1 MNKVH
6 TSITC
11 LLVIV
16 CIWDFKNLFR
26 VTSAMLIANFWNRL
40 IQVIFKEL
48 YRRSDTRSF
57 IIKTSINSCL
67 FAIFYEMYSSAFVQ
81 YLTASMYFCSPLLAL
96 LETVQLVN
104 LMFIVS
110 KYLKSKIDFQAKYV
124 VLQPASLIIISISLF
139 ALASVTEDVFEYE
152 KFEYTSGACW
162 GIFNPM
168 YWSKNI
174 SKVELLSEPWVVLV
188 ISLLCWAICL
198 LYTIISDGADANIM
212 NGALFCIYL
221 MYFTKIFGNSKLD
234 KYSTVILP
242 KVEQSTDLMTM
253 LMFSQTQY
261 LSRVINFI
269 AKWNRYVT
277 DKIGNLTSL
286 NKSMVI
292 NKSTFSFLAIFTI
305 PLTSKKE
312 FIYKESN
319 NLEVRNHDI
328 DQSDDGDEGGNII
341 TYNLMTSLLI
351 LTVTAYWVNLSES
364 NLPKYFSY
372 FLEHNVRIVAGTLYF
387 IYKVR
392 ISE

>member
-1 MNKVH
+1 
-6 TSITC
+6 
-11 LLVIV
+11 
-16 CIWDFKNLFR
+16 
-26 VTSAMLIANFWNRL
+26 
-40 IQVIFKEL
+40 
-48 YRRSDTRSF
+48 
-57 IIKTSINSCL
+57 
-67 FAIFYEMYSSAFVQ
+67 
-81 YLTASMYFCSPLLAL
+81 
-96 LETVQLVN
+96 
-104 LMFIVS
+104 
-110 KYLKSKIDFQAKYV
+110 
-124 VLQPASLIIISISLF
+124 
-139 ALASVTEDVFEYE
+139 
-152 KFEYTSGACW
+152 
-162 GIFNPM
+162 
-168 YWSKNI
+168 
-174 SKVELLSEPWVVLV
+174 
-188 ISLLCWAICL
+188 
-198 LYTIISDGADANIM
+198 M

-351 LTVTAYWVNLSES
+351 LTVTAY
-364 NLPKYFSY
+364 
-372 FLEHNVRIVAGTLYF
+372 
-387 IYKVR
+387 
-392 ISE
+392 

>member
-1 MNKVH
+1 
-6 TSITC
+6 
-11 LLVIV
+11 
-16 CIWDFKNLFR
+16 
-26 VTSAMLIANFWNRL
+26 
-40 IQVIFKEL
+40 
-48 YRRSDTRSF
+48 
-57 IIKTSINSCL
+57 
-67 FAIFYEMYSSAFVQ
+67 
-81 YLTASMYFCSPLLAL
+81 
-96 LETVQLVN
+96 
-104 LMFIVS
+104 
-110 KYLKSKIDFQAKYV
+110 
-124 VLQPASLIIISISLF
+124 
-139 ALASVTEDVFEYE
+139 
-152 KFEYTSGACW
+152 
-162 GIFNPM
+162 
-168 YWSKNI
+168 
-174 SKVELLSEPWVVLV
+174 
-188 ISLLCWAICL
+188 
-198 LYTIISDGADANIM
+198 
-212 NGALFCIYL
+212 

-351 LTVTAYWVNLSES
+351 LTVTAY
-364 NLPKYFSY
+364 
-372 FLEHNVRIVAGTLYF
+372 
-387 IYKVR
+387 
-392 ISE
+392 